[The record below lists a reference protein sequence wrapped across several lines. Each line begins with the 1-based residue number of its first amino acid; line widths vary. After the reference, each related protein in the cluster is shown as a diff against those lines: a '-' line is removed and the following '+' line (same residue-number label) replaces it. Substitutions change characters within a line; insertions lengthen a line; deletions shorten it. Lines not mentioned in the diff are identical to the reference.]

1 MADSKTFSG
10 FPVQNLS
17 SDSTSVGQ
25 IYYNTSSGSFKA
37 ILDGGPPIG
46 TWASGGNFPGNFYLS
61 GASGGTTTAGWTA
74 GGSLAGSYIN
84 ESYEYNGSAWGSAV
98 SMNRNT
104 GGQAGGCG
112 PQTAGI
118 VVSGY
123 TNVGGTRLVNCETYN
138 GSAWTEIGDLPA
150 NRNENTTGGTSAA
163 ALAVAGNAPGNNAQ
177 TEYFSYNGSS
187 WTDAGNIN
195 TARSN
200 ANAGNGVST
209 SMLVISGNE
218 PIITN
223 VESWNGSSWTEVS
236 EVNTGRYRGQAAGAD
251 NTATIF
257 FGGSGV
263 PGNPSKAQTESW
275 NGSAWTEVGDLA
287 QARKWPG
294 GNGTTSAAF
303 AVGGDTGP
311 GSSELATT
319 EIWGAADIQVK
330 TLTTS

>member
-1 MADSKTFSG
+1 MANSKTFSG

-25 IYYNTSSGSFKA
+25 IYYNTSSGQFKG

-74 GGSLAGSYIN
+74 GGSNAGSYIN
-84 ESYEYNGSAWGSAV
+84 ESYEYNGTSWGSAV

-104 GGQAGGCG
+104 GGYAGGCG
-112 PQTAGI
+112 PQIAGI
-118 VVSGY
+118 VTSGY
-123 TNVGGTRLVNCETYN
+123 QNAPSAADLQSCETYN
-138 GSAWTEIGDLPA
+138 GSAWTSITDLGA
-150 NRNENTTGGTSAA
+150 VRKENTTGGTATA
-163 ALAVAGNAPGNNAQ
+163 ALVAGGASPPA
-177 TEYFSYNGSS
+177 TSEYYTWNGSS
-187 WTDAGNIN
+187 WTDSGNIN
-195 TARSN
+195 TARNN
-200 ANAGNGVST
+200 ANAGNGTST
-209 SMLVISGNE
+209 SMLVISGVD
-218 PIITN
+218 PTSTD

-236 EVNTGRYRGQAAGAD
+236 EVNTGRYRAQAAGVD
-251 NTATIF
+251 NTSTIWYA
-257 FGGSGV
+257 GSTT
-263 PGNPSKAQTESW
+263 PGAAVASTESW
-275 NGSAWTEVGDLA
+275 NGSTWTEVGDLA

-294 GNGTTSAAF
+294 GNGSSSAAF

-319 EIWGAADIQVK
+319 EIWSAPDIQVK